1 MNIEEAATYWESR
14 LKEGKPIYRVRVRRL
29 LELAGSERR
38 GHVIVQK
45 IRKVLDAHGLVTIPD
60 FELAW
65 IDSLVRIRLAPD
77 GDAQGALEPSLDR
90 VVEEQVSSDDS
101 ILDPAF
107 SDQNQS
113 PLAAEAVAEPLNAPS
128 EMAISEAT
136 DATVTSPVDPIVRV
150 TSLAAANRGVVSVSA
165 NDKLDKATTLMLFEN
180 YSQLAV
186 MQGARD
192 VKGMIS
198 WESIA
203 RRSMQ
208 SPPPSTVQDCMTEA
222 RIVNA
227 TDALFQT
234 LPEVEQYGYVL
245 VRDKGKITGIVT
257 ASDFAT
263 ELASMSQAFISIG
276 TIERLIRRRLHPCLN
291 EADLHHLEQHSRALA
306 EKDLGRLT
314 FGENVRLMERP
325 EIWSRLGL
333 SVDKAEFTKRL
344 SRIAEIR
351 NDVMHFGP
359 DPPSASEKKS
369 LEQVESI
376 LLKNSGG
383 RPAGDRS
390 QLVRQALQDVM
401 SDLYERFEADPL
413 WPVVS
418 NGNLR

>member
-1 MNIEEAATYWESR
+1 MCNNRREMNIGEAAAYWEGR

-38 GHVIVQK
+38 GYVIVQK

-65 IDSLVRIRLAPD
+65 IDSLVRIRLAPG
-77 GDAQGALEPSLDR
+77 GDTQGSLEPSLDR
-90 VVEEQVSSDDS
+90 VVEEQVSSDEP
-101 ILDPAF
+101 IVDPAF
-107 SDQNQS
+107 SDQNRS
-113 PLAAEAVAEPLNAPS
+113 PLAAEAVAEPLNAPL
-128 EMAISEAT
+128 ETATPEAT
-136 DATVTSPVDPIVRV
+136 DATVTSSVDPIVRV
-150 TSLAAANRGVVSVSA
+150 TSLAAANRGVVSVSV

-208 SPPPSTVQDCMTEA
+208 SPPPSTVQDCMIEA

-227 TDALFQT
+227 TDALFDT

-257 ASDFAT
+257 ATDFAT
-263 ELASMSQAFISIG
+263 ELASMSQAFMSIG
-276 TIERLIRRRLHPCLN
+276 TIERLIRSRLHPCLN
-291 EADLHHLEQHSRALA
+291 EADLSHLEQHSRALA
-306 EKDLGRLT
+306 EKDFGRLT

-325 EIWSRLGL
+325 EIWSRLGV

-344 SRIAEIR
+344 SIIAEIR

-359 DPPSASEKKS
+359 DPPSASEKRS
-369 LEQVESI
+369 LEQMES
-376 LLKNSGG
+376 
-383 RPAGDRS
+383 
-390 QLVRQALQDVM
+390 
-401 SDLYERFEADPL
+401 F
-413 WPVVS
+413 
-418 NGNLR
+418 LRYVFD